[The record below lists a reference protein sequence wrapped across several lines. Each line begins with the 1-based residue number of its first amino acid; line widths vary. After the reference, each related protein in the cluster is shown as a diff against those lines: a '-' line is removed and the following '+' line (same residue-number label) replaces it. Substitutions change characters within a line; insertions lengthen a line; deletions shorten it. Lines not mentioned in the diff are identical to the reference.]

1 MVESENR
8 RWSRTFLLP
17 AALLIL
23 FMSIFPLVFSLGMT
37 FTNMRLAQQEPIQF
51 IGLANWARLF
61 NDQRFLGT
69 LRNTLVFAFS
79 AVTIQYALGLFL
91 AVLLNQ
97 KIRARWFFRMS
108 FLLPLMM
115 SPVAVSFMI
124 GKLML
129 SESRGPF
136 ASMLMSLDLPPMR
149 WSTDPFGSMAV
160 LIAVDTWQW
169 TPFFILV
176 LLAGLQGVD
185 SEIQEAARVDGAT
198 TWQTFWRITF
208 PMLLPLST
216 IAILIRS
223 LEAFKV
229 VDIIRV
235 VTGGGPGNATE
246 SVTLY
251 AYTMGM
257 NNGDLAYATT
267 MAYVLLIATIIYA
280 TLFIAVSRRLTR
292 WRSI

>member
-17 AALLIL
+17 AGLIVL
-23 FMSIFPLVFSLGMT
+23 FLSIFPLVFSLGMT
-37 FTNMRLAQQEPIQF
+37 FTNMRLAQQEPVRF
-51 IGLANWARLF
+51 IGLENWTRLF
-61 NDQRFLGT
+61 SDQRFITTLG
-69 LRNTLVFAFS
+69 NTLIFAITS
-79 AVTIQYALGLFL
+79 VTVQYALGLLL

-136 ASMLMSLDLPPMR
+136 AALLMSLDLPPMR
-149 WSTDPFGSMAV
+149 WSTAPFGSMAV

-176 LLAGLQGVD
+176 LLAGLQSVD
-185 SEIQEAARVDGAT
+185 AEIQEAAKVDGANA
-198 TWQTFWRITF
+198 WQTFWRITF

-235 VTGGGPGNATE
+235 VTGGGPGNSTE

-267 MAYVLLIATIIYA
+267 MAYVLLIATILYA
-280 TLFIAVSRRLTR
+280 TAFLFISRRLTR
-292 WRSI
+292 WRDA

>member
-1 MVESENR
+1 M
-8 RWSRTFLLP
+8 
-17 AALLIL
+17 
-23 FMSIFPLVFSLGMT
+23 FSLGMT
-37 FTNMRLAQQEPIQF
+37 FTNMRLAQQEPVRF
-51 IGLANWARLF
+51 IGLENWTRLF
-61 NDQRFLGT
+61 SDQRFITTLG
-69 LRNTLVFAFS
+69 NTLIFAITS
-79 AVTIQYALGLFL
+79 VTVQYALGLLL

-136 ASMLMSLDLPPMR
+136 AALLMSLDLPPMR
-149 WSTDPFGSMAV
+149 WSTAPFGSMAV

-176 LLAGLQGVD
+176 LLAGLQSVD
-185 SEIQEAARVDGAT
+185 AEIQEAAKVDGANA
-198 TWQTFWRITF
+198 WQTFWRITF

-235 VTGGGPGNATE
+235 VTGGGPGNSTE

-267 MAYVLLIATIIYA
+267 MAYVLLIATILYA
-280 TLFIAVSRRLTR
+280 TAFLFISRRLTR
-292 WRSI
+292 WRDA